1 MKSVIIIIAILAT
14 TLQGFSQ
21 EIQEVK
27 ENTNLLMKKD
37 TTIIMEFKDMIS
49 SDLNPKVVTR
59 FHGDTML
66 LAYYTGGKIASK
78 VIHNEETTGK
88 IEFSLLE
95 SKYPDD
101 KLITE
106 TRSGL
111 VPWYD
116 NFFLCYGFQEI
127 KNVALESNNK
137 RFVFQLT
144 KVKFEE

>member
-1 MKSVIIIIAILAT
+1 
-14 TLQGFSQ
+14 
-21 EIQEVK
+21 
-27 ENTNLLMKKD
+27 
-37 TTIIMEFKDMIS
+37 
-49 SDLNPKVVTR
+49 
-59 FHGDTML
+59 ML